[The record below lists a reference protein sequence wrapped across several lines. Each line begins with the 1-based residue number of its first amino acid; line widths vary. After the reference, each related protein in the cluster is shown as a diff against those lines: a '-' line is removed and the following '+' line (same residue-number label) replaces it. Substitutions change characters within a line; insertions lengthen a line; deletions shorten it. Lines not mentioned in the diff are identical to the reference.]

1 MSTTVTY
8 DVLTSTASPN
18 ANQDCAVFRAT
29 QYYDNTTPTSY
40 DDMQFNNNEY
50 NIGLDYSSWANRYR
64 FYQGYFRFV
73 NVAVEQGITID
84 SAYLKVEF
92 HSGSERAFRI
102 NGFDKDNQAQPAVSN
117 SGSEGAHSN
126 HTTASVDWTVPALAS
141 GEEVV
146 TSPDIKTI
154 VQEIVDRSGWS
165 SGNAM
170 MLGVWMPS
178 TQSDDYFRTF
188 NTGKDSND
196 TKPQLE
202 ITYSSGSTTRKQNLS
217 IISPSMGIQGL
228 GNSFTLA

>member
-1 MSTTVTY
+1 MATTVTY
-8 DVLTSTASPN
+8 NILSATASPT
-18 ANQDCAVFRAT
+18 ANLDSGTFRKT
-29 QYYDNTTPTSY
+29 QMGDNTTPTSY
-40 DDMQFNNNEY
+40 DDLQSGYDDRNL
-50 NIGLDYSSWANRYR
+50 GLEYSSYYSRYR
-64 FYQGYFRFV
+64 FYQAYFRFV
-73 NVAVEQGITID
+73 NVALEQGVTIE

-92 HSGSERAFRI
+92 HSGSERSFRI
-102 NGFDKDNQAQPAVSN
+102 NGFDVDNQAQPAVSN

-126 HTTASVDWTVPALAS
+126 HTTASVDWTVAALGS

-178 TQSDDYFRTF
+178 TQSASYFRKF
-188 NTGKDSND
+188 NTGKDSGD
-196 TKPQLE
+196 TAPQLE
-202 ITYSSGSTTRKQNLS
+202 ITYSSGSTRKQNLS

-228 GNSFTLA
+228 GDGFSLA